1 MEQNGLV
8 VLTPGSNG
16 SPTVG
21 VGVRL
26 LEPWSWAKKHY
37 SFDVCVLKESIAKI
51 VIDPLN
57 KSADTDKKN
66 NSI

>member
-1 MEQNGLV
+1 LGDD
-8 VLTPGSNG
+8 
-16 SPTVG
+16 
-21 VGVRL
+21 VRL

-37 SFDVCVLKESIAKI
+37 SFDVCVAKESLAK
-51 VIDPLN
+51 VVVDPLN